1 VRKSNKKR
9 LIDLTTQVAK
19 AGPSQYYDIAESKI
33 NPNITR
39 ATKDT
44 PKYKAQSSRN
54 FLTHSTNFTSPG
66 KISEDSR
73 QVRHS
78 VIGPIRRPGSRSIP
92 PMILGDPLDPEQK
105 ENSKNF
111 TVGVRG
117 LKNHKKKIIFVGACP
132 EDKSHRKPQ
141 PAASKKRYSL
151 QEGAIA
157 AYN

>member
-9 LIDLTTQVAK
+9 LIDFTTIGAK
-19 AGPSQYYDIAESKI
+19 AGPSQYYDIVESKI
-33 NPNITR
+33 NHNITR

-54 FLTHSTNFTSPG
+54 FLTQSTNFTSPG

-73 QVRHS
+73 QVRHHM
-78 VIGPIRRPGSRSIP
+78 IGPIRRPVSRSIP
-92 PMILGDPLDPEQK
+92 PIILGHPLDPEPK

-111 TVGVRG
+111 IVGVRG
-117 LKNHKKKIIFVGACP
+117 LKNHKKKIFFVGAGP
-132 EDKSHRKPQ
+132 DDRSHRKPQ
-141 PAASKKRYSL
+141 PAASKKRHSL